1 MRKEPMSNVGAS
13 RREAL
18 KTGILLCGLVAGLS
32 ACQFQPLYSGSTGTT
47 GPQNTALSRMS
58 VAEVDTREAQQV
70 RNHLIFL
77 LSGGSTPLDPTH
89 EVRLRVTTIKT
100 DLASAIARPAD
111 QSSTGLRVPQGN
123 TAGSVQ
129 VSASYEIY
137 DFAQKQ
143 ITHRGNRKASA
154 SFDQTSQTFAS
165 QRAERDAEN
174 RAAREAAEQL
184 RLAIGSDLNRM

>member
-1 MRKEPMSNVGAS
+1 MRVDLQNNCQVFLKRM
-13 RREAL
+13 L
-18 KTGILLCGLVAGLS
+18 KTGLLLGGMLVTLS
-32 ACQFQPLYSGSTGTT
+32 ACQFQPLYSSSAGTT
-47 GPQNTALSRMS
+47 GSQNFALSQMS

-89 EVRLRVTTIKT
+89 EVRLRVTTTKK
-100 DLASAIARPAD
+100 DLAAAISGGLG
-111 QSSTGLRVPQGN
+111 QSTTGSRASVGN

-129 VSASYEIY
+129 ISASYEIY
-137 DFAQKQ
+137 DLAKKEIVF
-143 ITHRGNRKASA
+143 RGNRNANA

-174 RAAREAAEQL
+174 RAAREVAEQL
-184 RLAIGSDLNRM
+184 RFAIGSDLNRI